1 MVQQV
6 EKVHADTEYQP
17 FFYPARSFGD
27 VSFPGIREKKIA
39 RNAKEGGGGYADDR
53 KQGFLVAERGMP
65 RDNQKGHEGF
75 AQVQRLNNLPFVVI
89 LCQRGHAARAV

>member
-17 FFYPARSFGD
+17 FFYPASGFGD

-39 RNAKEGGGGYADDR
+39 RDTKEGGCSYANDG
-53 KQGFLVAERGMP
+53 KQGFLVAESSMP

-75 AQVQRLNNLPFVVI
+75 AQV
-89 LCQRGHAARAV
+89 